1 MDTQLSEIKRKKAFH
16 PDDYFEDGKRQID
29 LILAWKKYPEGKNQD
44 GGPIDPEKFEKRVA
58 QREALFLEVNKFT
71 DGINVSDRF
80 SVTIFDHQRSN
91 IVKSSF
97 MSPTSELCLF
107 IFFSW
112 KGLESREN
120 HGATM

>member
-58 QREALFLEVNKFT
+58 QREALFLEVNKLT
-71 DGINVSDRF
+71 DGINVGDR
-80 SVTIFDHQRSN
+80 
-91 IVKSSF
+91 
-97 MSPTSELCLF
+97 L
-107 IFFSW
+107 
-112 KGLESREN
+112 
-120 HGATM
+120 